1 MTAALDA
8 LVRTTGWT
16 EHAACVGADPELFAP
31 RPVGRPEVHLTAVT
45 TARRFCARCPVIAQ
59 CAAEAD
65 RDGLQG
71 VWGGSNRHRDHT
83 GRGRVDVIPLIPAAP
98 RPTPRKARR

>member
-1 MTAALDA
+1 MTATLAAA

-16 EHAACVGADPELFAP
+16 ERAACADADPELFAP
-31 RPVGRPEVHLTAVT
+31 RAVGRAEVYLDAV
-45 TARRFCARCPVIAQ
+45 AVAQRYCASCPVIAQ

-71 VWGGSNRHRDHT
+71 VWGGSNRYRDSA
-83 GRGRVDVIPLIPAAP
+83 GRGHVQVVPLIPAAP
-98 RPTPRKARR
+98 TPRKASS